1 MNLLI
6 DALRKNA
13 REHAQEIAVSDG
25 RTDITWSSLQ
35 QQVTELASSL
45 SNASCMAILLNNSP
59 AWVISDLA
67 AIESRVTCVP
77 IPPFF
82 SAEQINHSLADATV
96 DTVVTDIPEW
106 LIDRISVVSQA
117 RIKIAGQELSLLKIG
132 SVAKTRYESL
142 AKITY
147 TSGTTGSPKGV
158 PLSLDKIET
167 VAQALYTA
175 VDGKKTDR
183 ALAILPLSTL
193 LENIGSIY
201 VPLLA
206 GATMLAP
213 SPQALGIQGSGKLD
227 ARKLTRAL
235 MELEPSSA
243 ILTPELLKLFV
254 GLAAKEL
261 LPRSLRFIA
270 VGGAPVSRN
279 LLAEAQRLNLPVF
292 QGYGL
297 SEAGSVVALNIPS
310 ANRIGSV
317 GRVLNHYQLKTTED
331 GEILIKGTGFPG
343 YLHASDAEPAE
354 WLATG
359 DLGHLDDDGYLFIN
373 GRKRQVIITSFGRNI
388 SPEWVESEMLGEPAI
403 SQIAVFGNDR
413 PYLTAVI
420 TPAESATSQ
429 DIQAAFARVN
439 QHLPD
444 YARVLGHVTG
454 SGFSPLQ
461 NELTANG
468 RPRHQEI
475 HQNYQVR
482 LEQLYEVQHERIL

>member
-1 MNLLI
+1 MSLLI
-6 DALRKNA
+6 DALGRNA
-13 REHAQEIAVSDG
+13 HEHAHEIAISDG
-25 RTDITWSSLQ
+25 RTDITWYSLQ
-35 QQVTELASSL
+35 QQVTALANSL
-45 SNASCMAILLNNSP
+45 GNASCLAILLDNSP

-67 AIESRVTCVP
+67 AIASGVTCVP

-82 SAEQINHSLADATV
+82 SAEQVSHSMTDAAV
-96 DTVVTDIPEW
+96 DTVITDNPER
-106 LIDRISVVSQA
+106 LIDLIPVAGRERIE
-117 RIKIAGQELSLLKIG
+117 IAGQVLSLLKID
-132 SVAKTRYESL
+132 SAARTRHENIT
-142 AKITY
+142 KITY

-158 PLSLDKIET
+158 PLSLDRIES
-167 VAQALYTA
+167 VAEALCSA
-175 VDGKKTDR
+175 VDGKETDR

-193 LENIGSIY
+193 LENIGSVY
-201 VPLLA
+201 VPLIA
-206 GATMLAP
+206 GATILVP
-213 SPQALGIQGSGKLD
+213 SPQALGIQGSSKLD
-227 ARKLTRAL
+227 AGKLTRAL
-235 MELEPSSA
+235 LELAPSSA

-254 GLAAKEL
+254 GLAATQL

-270 VGGAPVSRN
+270 VGGAPVSRS
-279 LLAEAQRLNLPVF
+279 LLAEAQKLNLPVF

-317 GRVLNHYQLKTTED
+317 GRVLNHYQVKITED
-331 GEILIKGTGFPG
+331 GEVLIKGTGFPG
-343 YLHASDAEPAE
+343 YLHASDPEPAE

-373 GRKRQVIITSFGRNI
+373 GRKRQVIINSFGRNI

-444 YARVLGHVTG
+444 YARVRGHVTG
-454 SGFSPLQ
+454 SGFNPLQ

-475 HQNYQVR
+475 HQNYQAQ
-482 LEQLYEVQHERIL
+482 LEQLYEVQHEHIL